1 MHPNTSK
8 PNCRGG
14 SLWELPYLIHLTS
27 SSPLN
32 NLLATNDLLATMGII
47 SPEYINHRRFKSL
60 NGFYFVVATFL
71 AVATFLSNV
80 SVSQTSLFV
89 F

>member
-1 MHPNTSK
+1 MCLNASE

-14 SLWELPYLIHLTS
+14 SLWELPYLIYSTP

-32 NLLATNDLLATMGII
+32 NLLATNDLLATMGIV
-47 SPEYINHRRFKSL
+47 SPEYINCRRFKSL
-60 NGFYFVVATFL
+60 NGFYF

-80 SVSQTSLFV
+80 LVSQTSLFV